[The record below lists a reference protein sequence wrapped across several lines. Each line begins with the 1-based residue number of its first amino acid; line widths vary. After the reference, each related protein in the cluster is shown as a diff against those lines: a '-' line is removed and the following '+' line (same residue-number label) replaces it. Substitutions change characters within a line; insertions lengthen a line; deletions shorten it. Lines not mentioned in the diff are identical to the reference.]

1 MLYVRKT
8 LFGTSVK
15 GVKIITRGEK
25 TGLPS
30 KHNKGRIHNPKQSA
44 DVDREATGWK
54 ITSRHPS

>member
-1 MLYVRKT
+1 MLNVRKT

-30 KHNKGRIHNPKQSA
+30 KHNKGRIRSPRAECLCGQRGHGVENYIKAS
-44 DVDREATGWK
+44 
-54 ITSRHPS
+54 